1 MSDFNSSTQNELLAQ
16 TQNRLIE
23 QLQQSEQRY
32 ADLVGDLQD
41 IVFHVDQHLNW
52 SYLNK
57 AWSEISG
64 YCEIQTIGLSLD
76 HFIEANN
83 GTSTPEQLRSLLT
96 SDTRELRQQFKL
108 LCADGNSKQVEIS
121 CRAIK
126 DETGHYVSIAGIISD
141 ISQRLEQQQQIYH
154 MAYHD
159 SLTGLANRRKLLESL
174 KQANE
179 SPNKNLAA
187 VLYIDLD
194 GFKSVNDLHGHVI
207 GDQLLRT
214 AAEVIQSHSLQE
226 GDIAARIGGDEF
238 ILLLNNVVKTAD
250 RVKQRLQVIAEH
262 IRHRIMSINRLEN
275 SALNPS
281 CSIGVVQLR
290 HDSGDVENILKQA
303 DFAMYNAKLSGKNSI
318 RFYDKALAKIG
329 QRRIQLEAELRRA
342 FERKEFVVH
351 YQPQIDVANNQI
363 CKAEALMRWQHPERG
378 LVSPAEFIPLLESTG
393 LIVPVGDWLLQECLK
408 QLKVW
413 RNMGFTDFCLSIN
426 ASPYQ
431 FKNLNFVASIYQ
443 GLTQHQ
449 IPGRA
454 IEFEITESVAIDD
467 MRNAVDKMQQLK
479 KLGISIALDD
489 FGTGY
494 SSLSYL
500 KHLPI
505 NTIKLD
511 RSFIKDLPRNGYD
524 SAIVKSTMLM
534 AKHLNLSVVAEGVET
549 QEQLEFLKLL
559 GCPIYQG
566 FLFSPAVTDEDFFS
580 FFKNKD
586 NLIQA

>member
-1 MSDFNSSTQNELLAQ
+1 MSDSNSSTQNELLAQ
-16 TQNRLIE
+16 AQTRLIE
-23 QLQQSEQRY
+23 KLQLSEQRY

-41 IVFHVDQHLNW
+41 VVFHVDRNLNW

-57 AWSEISG
+57 AWREISG
-64 YCEIQTIGLSLD
+64 YSEQGTLGLSLRN
-76 HFIEANN
+76 FIKTNKEDSAQQ
-83 GTSTPEQLRSLLT
+83 QLKNLLT
-96 SDTRELRQQFKL
+96 SDIRELRQQFTL
-108 LCADGNSKQVEIS
+108 VCADGSTKQVEIS

-126 DETGHYVSIAGIISD
+126 DTSGNYASIAGIISD
-141 ISQRLEQQQQIYH
+141 ISPRLEQQQQIYY

-174 KQANE
+174 QQTNE

-187 VLYIDLD
+187 LLYIDLD
-194 GFKSVNDLHGHVI
+194 GFKSVNDLHGHTI
-207 GDQLLRT
+207 GDQLLCA
-214 AAEVIQSHSLQE
+214 AAEVIQSHCLQE
-226 GDIAARIGGDEF
+226 GDLAARIGGDEF
-238 ILLLNNVVKTAD
+238 TLLLNNVVESTEQ
-250 RVKQRLQVIAEH
+250 VKQRLQVIAEH
-262 IRHRIMSINRLEN
+262 IRHRIMTITRLEN

-290 HDSGDVENILKQA
+290 HDSGDVEHILKQA

-342 FERKEFVVH
+342 FERREFVVY
-351 YQPQIDVANNQI
+351 YQPQVDVSNNQL

-393 LIVPVGDWLLQECLK
+393 LIIPVGDWLLQECLK
-408 QLKVW
+408 QLKIW

-431 FKNLNFVASIYQ
+431 FKNLNFVSGIYQ
-443 GLTQHQ
+443 GLTQYQ

-479 KLGISIALDD
+479 KLGVSIALDD

-511 RSFIKDLPRNGYD
+511 RSFIKDLPHNGYD

-549 QEQLEFLKLL
+549 QEQLDFLKLL

-566 FLFSPAVTDEDFFS
+566 FLFSPAVSGEDFFS
-580 FFKNKD
+580 FFKNKE